1 LTGSFASIRWR
12 LPALLLGVGGL
23 SLSPHSAFAQAPV
36 VVDTLPLE
44 FLGFRAGLSITEM
57 RDVSTRGGG
66 GNLNCRRSAR
76 ELRLGECRGSLGSLD
91 AGRSVDLWASVI
103 DGRGAVLTLSGRLTE
118 ARFLRWREL
127 LEGRYGTTAERRQG
141 PMRMLQWVRQ
151 GQMLRL
157 SWRKRGRDIEASIA
171 IIDGP
176 LLDGW
181 ANQGRRPR
189 STPGAAPVPP
199 AQAPPGD

>member
-1 LTGSFASIRWR
+1 LTVSVASIRWR

-23 SLSPHSAFAQAPV
+23 SLSPHPALAQAPA
-36 VVDTLPLE
+36 VVDSFPLE

-66 GNLNCRRSAR
+66 GILNCRRSAR

-141 PMRMLQWVRQ
+141 PMRMLQWVRR

-189 STPGAAPVPP
+189 STPGTAPVPP
-199 AQAPPGD
+199 TEAPPGD